1 MSKPQFVYVI
11 YIKAAPERI
20 WDAITKPEMTAKYWM
35 KENLSDDWKT
45 GSRWRHVDAG
55 GDRKVHLVGTILE
68 SDHPKRLTLTWVN
81 PKDEGSEE
89 KTSRVSFHL
98 EPIDWPGGPWTR
110 VTVLH
115 SELADKEMLDSIT
128 FGWPAVMSGMKTFL
142 EVGW

>member
-55 GDRKVHLVGTILE
+55 GDRRCIWSARSSKATTRSV
-68 SDHPKRLTLTWVN
+68 
-81 PKDEGSEE
+81 
-89 KTSRVSFHL
+89 SR
-98 EPIDWPGGPWTR
+98 
-110 VTVLH
+110 
-115 SELADKEMLDSIT
+115 
-128 FGWPAVMSGMKTFL
+128 
-142 EVGW
+142 